1 MLLRILPIFLYL
13 LSPYLEAAAKKPNII
28 LIFVDD
34 LGYGDLA
41 CYGNEK
47 IKTPNIDQLASEG
60 QRWTSFYASGPACVA
75 SRTGMMSGRHST
87 QLGSQPLRNDR
98 SALL

>member
-1 MLLRILPIFLYL
+1 MLLRILPIFLGL
-13 LSPYLEAAAKKPNII
+13 LSPFLQAVEKPNII

-41 CYGNEK
+41 CYGNET
-47 IKTPNIDQLASEG
+47 IKTPNIDKLAAEG

-75 SRTGMMSGRHST
+75 SRTGMMSGRHS
-87 QLGSQPLRNDR
+87 SR
-98 SALL
+98 SEMTDPPFCPPC